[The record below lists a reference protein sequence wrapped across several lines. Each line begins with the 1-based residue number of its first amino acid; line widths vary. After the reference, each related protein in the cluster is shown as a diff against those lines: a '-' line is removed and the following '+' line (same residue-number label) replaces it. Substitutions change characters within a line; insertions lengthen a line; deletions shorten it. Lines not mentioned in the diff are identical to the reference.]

1 MQVLTSRTQV
11 AHEQQCFLA
20 HLQISLTP
28 KPLSGW
34 VLIALFSAHFH
45 NFQALKALA
54 CSRSSD
60 CPHGLLHAFA
70 PSDADGCDGATHLTP
85 CYHPYPSPG
94 SNPGLCAVADFD
106 TELVPRLAPLDCMS
120 VIVSPLPLFRRQG
133 SEPTDLKN
141 HLAYQA
147 LAPDDKSGGHRLQSP
162 WTGYYPWPALP
173 QSHGLDTATHS
184 APPCRNPESRPGRMK

>member
-20 HLQISLTP
+20 HPQISLTP

-45 NFQALKALA
+45 NFQALQALA
-54 CSRSSD
+54 CSHSTDSPRG
-60 CPHGLLHAFA
+60 PLHAFA
-70 PSDADGCDGATHLTP
+70 PSDADGLMVRTHLTP

-94 SNPGLCAVADFD
+94 SYPGLCMVADFD
-106 TELVPRLAPLDCMS
+106 TYVPRLAQLDCMS

-133 SEPTDLKN
+133 SGPTDF
-141 HLAYQA
+141 
-147 LAPDDKSGGHRLQSP
+147 
-162 WTGYYPWPALP
+162 
-173 QSHGLDTATHS
+173 
-184 APPCRNPESRPGRMK
+184 